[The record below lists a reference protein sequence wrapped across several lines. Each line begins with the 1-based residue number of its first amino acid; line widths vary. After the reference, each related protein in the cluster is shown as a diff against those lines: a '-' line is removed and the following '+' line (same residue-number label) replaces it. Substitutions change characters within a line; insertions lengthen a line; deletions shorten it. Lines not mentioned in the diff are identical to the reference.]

1 MQEIIIDIS
10 QKKKKKHE
18 KNMGKNRYKNMTKN
32 LKKAKRIV
40 PFLYSIKKSYHQF
53 NRKNIEKIQRQ
64 IS

>member
-40 PFLYSIKKSYHQF
+40 PFLYSIKKSYH
-53 NRKNIEKIQRQ
+53 
-64 IS
+64 